1 MPKSKE
7 LEFQLPSVDDLFSS
21 NENREEDKREKI
33 VEVKIGEIDNFDKHP
48 FKVKED
54 DSMIELVES
63 IKESGVLTPV
73 VLRQKDDGR
82 YEMVSGHRR
91 KRACELAGIETLPS
105 IIKTLSKDEAII
117 YMVDSNLQRDEILP
131 SEKAFSYKMRLDA
144 MKRQAGRPVKDN
156 YSPVGNNLKG
166 VNSSAILS
174 EAVGESKN
182 QIFRYIRLTELLP
195 EILEKVD
202 EGVMGIRPAVELSYL
217 KKEEQSWVST
227 SMESEECT
235 PTFVQAAKMRKLSEE
250 SRLNENVIYS
260 IMQEEKPN
268 QKEKIVLKDERFS
281 KYFPNHFSTKQ
292 KEDLLATLLE
302 KWYRQKE
309 KER

>member
-1 MPKSKE
+1 MAKGKD

-21 NENREEDKREKI
+21 NEIREDDKRQKI
-33 VEVKIGEIDNFDKHP
+33 IDISISEIDNFDNHP

-54 DSMIELVES
+54 ESMLELVES
-63 IKESGVLTPV
+63 IKENGVLTPA

-82 YEMVSGHRR
+82 YELVSGHRR

-117 YMVDSNLQRDEILP
+117 YMVDSNLQREEILP

-156 YSPVGNNLKG
+156 YSPLGNNLKG

-174 EAVGESKN
+174 DAVGESKN

-195 EILEKVD
+195 EILDKVD
-202 EGVMGIRPAVELSYL
+202 EGSMGLRPAVELSYL
-217 KKEEQSWVST
+217 KKEEQSWVYN

-235 PTFVQAAKMRKLSEE
+235 PTFVQAAKMRKLSNE

-260 IMQEEKPN
+260 IMQEDKPN
-268 QKEKIVLKDERFS
+268 QKEKIVLKDDRFNR
-281 KYFPNHFSTKQ
+281 YFPNHYSTKQ

-302 KWYRQKE
+302 KWYKQRE